1 MADFLSFGLGS
12 TESSMDD
19 RTAQALGMIT
29 STAFTQPVL
38 SVSTTSSMDKTM
50 LYLTAAGVLLA
61 ALALFKK
68 GR

>member
-12 TESSMDD
+12 TAPSIDD
-19 RTAQALGMIT
+19 RTAQALGMVT
-29 STAFTQPVL
+29 SSAFTQPML
-38 SVSTTSSMDKTM
+38 AVSTTRMDKTM

-61 ALALFKK
+61 ALTLFKK

>member
-12 TESSMDD
+12 TEPSIDD
-19 RTAQALGMIT
+19 RTAQALGMVT
-29 STAFTQPVL
+29 SSAFTQPVL
-38 SVSTTSSMDKTM
+38 AIPTTSMDKTM

>member
-1 MADFLSFGLGS
+1 
-12 TESSMDD
+12 MDD
-19 RTAQALGMIT
+19 RTAQALGMVT

-38 SVSTTSSMDKTM
+38 AVSTTSNMDKTM